1 MSNTLDILDCKG
13 ARVGEYAIPE
23 GVIELEKGEQA
34 VHDTVVAY
42 LAGLRAGTAC
52 TKTRGE
58 VSGGGAK
65 PFRQKGMGR
74 ARAGSSRSPVWVGGG
89 TIFGPRPRSFAKKV
103 NKKVLQLALKR
114 ALSERIVEGGV
125 IVLDKFELPDH
136 KTKNAVAI
144 LKNLKVEDA
153 TVLLSLPCLDDQ
165 AAVICATGNLP
176 NLVLRKSDTVNV
188 YELLRY
194 SKLLFTKDSLDAFIE
209 RLA

>member
-13 ARVGEYAIPE
+13 ARVGEYVIPE

-42 LAGLRAGTAC
+42 LAGQRAGTAC

-114 ALSERIVEGGV
+114 ALSERIVEGDLV
-125 IVLDKFELPDH
+125 LLDKFELADH
-136 KTKNAVAI
+136 KTRNAFAI
-144 LKNLKVEDA
+144 LKNLNVANE
-153 TVLLSLPCLDDQ
+153 TVMISLPELD
-165 AAVICATGNLP
+165 AASVGATGNIP
-176 NLVLRKSDTVNV
+176 NVVLRKTDTVNV
-188 YELLRY
+188 YELLRFK
-194 SKLLFTKDSLDAFIE
+194 KLLFTKDALDAFIQ